1 MNIKKIDDKPMTIR
15 TKGKTKLHIKGNLE
29 AKNKGRN
36 ILVAAGSPKSAGGG
50 EIKENL
56 SGKKRRSVARKIETS
71 GKAVRAKT
79 SLIIKTGA
87 TCERKESSEGVHKS
101 ALQKNIADIAREKT
115 DSIRKRNKENTVEK
129 KHDALSSVAS
139 MGTKMVLDQTEGGEE
154 VYQSYLAARNLS
166 QPLENATVAGRQ
178 LYRKKTIKAKAERLK
193 RVQAE
198 KKIRKKT
205 VKNSGVR
212 TAKEALK
219 PAKREVKE
227 NVGTGTRATIR
238 AGGILNGVAA
248 KEAGGRGSDGRN
260 MKNTTRNR
268 MIQLFLSRLRQ
279 EDSQDGI
286 GKALKDI
293 VMMRVSMLT
302 KQLICYAGVFL
313 LGLFVIAAL
322 IALPVII
329 VVAVIYNS
337 PFAIFFP
344 SISSSE
350 TTQQVLTSYISEFNA
365 DVDLELTQTVGY
377 DKSEKVYVDFSGYG
391 VPDNF
396 YDILAV
402 YMVKHGNGDTAT
414 DMTEKAKKNL
424 KKIIDDMCG
433 YSVTS
438 GTETETDENGNV
450 VSYTVK
456 YVNVTL
462 RTYQDMIPI
471 YGFDTEEKEMLAELM
486 KPEILAMF
494 GCEGSGGEIIS
505 PEHYQAIVDSVSDAN
520 GKKVVEYVLSKVG
533 YPYSQAL
540 RDSGEYFDCSSLAYY
555 AWLHAG
561 VNIAYQGAN
570 TAAYEGKLCHDNN
583 WMVHYGEMQPGDLIF
598 YSFEKNG
605 RFRDISH
612 VAVYVGDGN
621 VVEAVNARIG
631 VVYRSMQDRNSIV
644 MIGRP
649 R

>member
-115 DSIRKRNKENTVEK
+115 DSIRKRNKDNTVEK

-227 NVGTGTRATIR
+227 
-238 AGGILNGVAA
+238 
-248 KEAGGRGSDGRN
+248 K
-260 MKNTTRNR
+260 
-268 MIQLFLSRLRQ
+268 
-279 EDSQDGI
+279 
-286 GKALKDI
+286 
-293 VMMRVSMLT
+293 
-302 KQLICYAGVFL
+302 C
-313 LGLFVIAAL
+313 
-322 IALPVII
+322 
-329 VVAVIYNS
+329 
-337 PFAIFFP
+337 
-344 SISSSE
+344 
-350 TTQQVLTSYISEFNA
+350 
-365 DVDLELTQTVGY
+365 
-377 DKSEKVYVDFSGYG
+377 
-391 VPDNF
+391 
-396 YDILAV
+396 
-402 YMVKHGNGDTAT
+402 
-414 DMTEKAKKNL
+414 
-424 KKIIDDMCG
+424 
-433 YSVTS
+433 
-438 GTETETDENGNV
+438 
-450 VSYTVK
+450 
-456 YVNVTL
+456 
-462 RTYQDMIPI
+462 
-471 YGFDTEEKEMLAELM
+471 
-486 KPEILAMF
+486 
-494 GCEGSGGEIIS
+494 
-505 PEHYQAIVDSVSDAN
+505 
-520 GKKVVEYVLSKVG
+520 
-533 YPYSQAL
+533 
-540 RDSGEYFDCSSLAYY
+540 
-555 AWLHAG
+555 
-561 VNIAYQGAN
+561 
-570 TAAYEGKLCHDNN
+570 
-583 WMVHYGEMQPGDLIF
+583 
-598 YSFEKNG
+598 
-605 RFRDISH
+605 
-612 VAVYVGDGN
+612 
-621 VVEAVNARIG
+621 
-631 VVYRSMQDRNSIV
+631 
-644 MIGRP
+644 
-649 R
+649 